1 MLKLI
6 LLGLLGILVLV
17 VAPVGYFGYQF
28 ARSGDD
34 YGDKAQAVELA
45 SLRTT
50 NQGDVVGFKDITGS
64 HTWMGIPYA
73 APPVGDLRW
82 QAPRP
87 PASRK
92 DTLQAVRAS
101 HKCKQIGSFGES
113 RPAAEIDKPI
123 GSEDCLYL
131 NIFAPEMS
139 KNELPNGPERLPVM
153 VYIHG
158 GGNTAG
164 YANQFKYSGR
174 NLASKH
180 KVIVV
185 NLNYRLGLFGWF
197 AHPALNQN
205 GSLKDKSGNYGI
217 LDILAALQWVQENIK
232 AFGGD
237 PGNVTLFG
245 ESAGGMNI
253 FAILASP
260 EARNLFH
267 KVIIQSGFPVSMS
280 MQLAQNYLEEGGH
293 VNSAREV
300 TNQLLVADATVAS
313 RSAAIDYQN
322 RLGDAEIARYL
333 RTKQAD
339 QILAVLGTEAQ
350 FNIPPLIFRD
360 GAVVPKAPL
369 KVVFSDAENYRHVPM
384 IIGTNRDEFK
394 AFFVGD
400 PTLVE
405 MQMGFLPTIIDPARF
420 HATARYF
427 NDKWKAVGVDEAA
440 MRFTTAQRE
449 AVFAYRFDWDE
460 LPTVLGVDLENLLGA
475 PHAFEIPFVFESFDD
490 RFMNRVLFS
499 NDNIPSRTVLSEAM
513 SSYWTEFAY
522 HGSPG
527 KGRDGVLQEWQRWSE
542 QPRESK
548 FMILDGDV
556 DGGLRMHNK
565 AITLAVLK
573 QRLMADLSFSESG
586 EKSSLYDCLFR
597 GSELWDDEQFK
608 MLGGKACHW
617 PVFQYLQI

>member
-17 VAPVGYFGYQF
+17 VAPLGYYGYQF
-28 ARSGDD
+28 SQSGDD
-34 YGDKAQAVELA
+34 YGEKAQAVELA

-82 QAPRP
+82 QAPRQ
-87 PASRK
+87 PAFRK
-92 DTLQAVRAS
+92 DTLETVRAS

-139 KNELPNGPERLPVM
+139 KNDLPSGAGQLPVM

-197 AHPALNQN
+197 AHPALNKS

-232 AFGGD
+232 AFGGNPD
-237 PGNVTLFG
+237 NVTLFG

-267 KVIIQSGFPVSMS
+267 KVIIQSGFPVSIS
-280 MQLAQNYLEEGGH
+280 MQSAQNYIEDGGH
-293 VNSAREV
+293 VNSAREI

-313 RSAAIDYQN
+313 RSGAIDYQN
-322 RLGDAEIARYL
+322 SLEDAEIARYL

-339 QILAVLGTEAQ
+339 QILAVLEGEAQ
-350 FNIPPLIFRD
+350 INFPPLIFRD
-360 GAVVPKAPL
+360 GAVVPIAPL
-369 KVVFSDAENYRHVPM
+369 QAVFSDAENYHHVPM

-394 AFFVGD
+394 
-400 PTLVE
+400 L
-405 MQMGFLPTIIDPARF
+405 FL
-420 HATARYF
+420 
-427 NDKWKAVGVDEAA
+427 
-440 MRFTTAQRE
+440 
-449 AVFAYRFDWDE
+449 
-460 LPTVLGVDLENLLGA
+460 
-475 PHAFEIPFVFESFDD
+475 
-490 RFMNRVLFS
+490 
-499 NDNIPSRTVLSEAM
+499 
-513 SSYWTEFAY
+513 
-522 HGSPG
+522 
-527 KGRDGVLQEWQRWSE
+527 
-542 QPRESK
+542 
-548 FMILDGDV
+548 
-556 DGGLRMHNK
+556 
-565 AITLAVLK
+565 
-573 QRLMADLSFSESG
+573 
-586 EKSSLYDCLFR
+586 
-597 GSELWDDEQFK
+597 
-608 MLGGKACHW
+608 
-617 PVFQYLQI
+617 